1 MPEMV
6 YGSNIYLYCEVHYI
20 SLTVFLMVWFHVI
33 AKGNIILESQRPE
46 GLEKIRQLEGAAPFQ
61 RPEVP
66 EPQTRQR
73 PVFTQPLQNI
83 DAIAEGQTAHFE
95 CRLIPV
101 GDPTLKVE
109 WFRNEKPLETSKAM
123 LQKVQFFYPNQGWI
137 IV

>member
-6 YGSNIYLYCEVHYI
+6 CGNTYYV
-20 SLTVFLMVWFHVI
+20 SLTVFVTIWFHI
-33 AKGNIILESQRPE
+33 TAKSNIMLESQRPE

-123 LQKVQFFYPNQGWI
+123 LQITFQFFYRNKGWI
-137 IV
+137 TVWLLQ

>member
-1 MPEMV
+1 MFHLLQLFIRV
-6 YGSNIYLYCEVHYI
+6 Y
-20 SLTVFLMVWFHVI
+20 FHVT

-46 GLEKIRQLEGAAPFQ
+46 GLEKIRQLEGATPFQ
-61 RPEVP
+61 RPEIQ

-109 WFRNEKPLETSKAM
+109 WFRNEKPLETSKM
-123 LQKVQFFYPNQGWI
+123 TI
-137 IV
+137 

>member
-1 MPEMV
+1 MDCKV
-6 YGSNIYLYCEVHYI
+6 RFV
-20 SLTVFLMVWFHVI
+20 SLTVFVTIWLYVT

-109 WFRNEKPLETSKAM
+109 WFRNEKPLETSKVM
-123 LQKVQFFYPNQGWI
+123 LQIIFQFFIQIECEDQYSYFSKQAVI
-137 IV
+137 F